1 MKKLVLFAALAV
13 APFAHAASDPALD
26 KVLHQLDV
34 ASTKFQSAEAD
45 FRRENYERVV
55 RETTEED
62 GFVYIQRRGS
72 TPEMGAVITKKAG
85 KPIHN
90 VMQFHNGTLDVFDGA
105 SVKHIDAKAN
115 RSQYESYLTL
125 GFGGSGKDLA
135 AQWNVTLQG
144 METIDGVQTAKLLL
158 VAKDPAVRDRFSS
171 VTIWVDPTR
180 GVSLRQIFEMP
191 SHDKITSYYSNIRY
205 NQKVNTSKY
214 KLPK

>member
-1 MKKLVLFAALAV
+1 MKKLVLLTALAV
-13 APFAHAASDPALD
+13 APFAHAATDPALN
-26 KVLHQLDV
+26 KVLRQLDT

-45 FRRENYERVV
+45 FKRENYERVV

-62 GFVYIQRRGS
+62 GIVYIQRHGN
-72 TPEMGAVITKKAG
+72 TPEMGAVIQKKAG

-90 VMQFHNGTLDVFDGA
+90 VMQFRNGTLDVYDGA
-105 SVKHIDAKAN
+105 SVKHIDARAN
-115 RSQYESYLTL
+115 QSQYESYLTL
-125 GFGGSGKDLA
+125 GFGGSGKDLE
-135 AQWNVTLQG
+135 AQWNITLQG

-158 VAKDPAVRDRFSS
+158 VAKDPSVRSKFSN
-171 VTIWVDPTR
+171 VTIWVDPVR

-205 NQKVNTSKY
+205 NQKVNTGKY